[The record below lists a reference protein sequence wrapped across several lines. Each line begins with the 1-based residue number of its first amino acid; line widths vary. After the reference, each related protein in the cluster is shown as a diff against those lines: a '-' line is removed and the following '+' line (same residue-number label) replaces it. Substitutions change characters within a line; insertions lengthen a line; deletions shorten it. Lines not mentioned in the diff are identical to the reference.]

1 MGIKATYPPS
11 PCPPK
16 AMKFR
21 APQNLNPCKLLF
33 RIRPGLGSS
42 ARKCGV
48 WMPVVLDLRVGLV
61 YTTSIASVIFTSTR
75 MTATPATA
83 GAATPS
89 YCSSFLYDSGSDNQA
104 NRGTPPWCQHQ
115 RSEAQ
120 QTRLT
125 SPRPK
130 SALR

>member
-1 MGIKATYPPS
+1 M
-11 PCPPK
+11 
-16 AMKFR
+16 
-21 APQNLNPCKLLF
+21 
-33 RIRPGLGSS
+33 
-42 ARKCGV
+42 
-48 WMPVVLDLRVGLV
+48 VLDLRVGLV

-115 RSEAQ
+115 GQKHSKHD
-120 QTRLT
+120 
-125 SPRPK
+125 SPFQG
-130 SALR
+130 LNQL